1 MDPLSGAV
9 ISGQRL
15 PDGTVGLMSRSVRF
29 NVPAGVLLPLLVFAL
44 LVLWFG
50 VLSVAPVG
58 AQEDGPAE
66 APVAEVPEPAVPV
79 PDDAPAQPD
88 PEWSYR
94 FLVPATLLLGTVAV
108 VGAIVM
114 YFVRVTKNRYRVI
127 R

>member
-1 MDPLSGAV
+1 MLRIARSKVPTGRSLS
-9 ISGQRL
+9 L
-15 PDGTVGLMSRSVRF
+15 LM
-29 NVPAGVLLPLLVFAL
+29 FAL
-44 LVLWFG
+44 LVMWLG
-50 VLSVAPVG
+50 GLVVAPVG
-58 AQEDGPAE
+58 AQEDGPSE